1 MRRLVA
7 LSVMLSRARYT
18 CFAGHQQ
25 TLGILRKLCG
35 YNLHRNLFAG
45 NKVLSCEDNP
55 HSSGTYLPR

>member
-1 MRRLVA
+1 MHRLAA

-35 YNLHRNLFAG
+35 YTFIFAG

-55 HSSGTYLPR
+55 HSSGTCLPR